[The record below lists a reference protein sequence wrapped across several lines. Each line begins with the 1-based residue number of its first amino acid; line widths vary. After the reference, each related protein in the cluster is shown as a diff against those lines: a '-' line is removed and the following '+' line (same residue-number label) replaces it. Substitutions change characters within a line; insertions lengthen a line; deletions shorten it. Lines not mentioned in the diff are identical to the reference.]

1 MAYHKKGMMGKKKPS
16 KKKTTSKR
24 TKKKNPPG
32 GYKPHPD
39 ATLRAAFE
47 IQTTHKRKK

>member
-24 TKKKNPPG
+24 TKKKTPMSG
-32 GYKPHPD
+32 RYGY
-39 ATLRAAFE
+39 
-47 IQTTHKRKK
+47 